1 MLTAQEGFDYMISL
15 SNAKSLVEKV
25 RGEELPLI
33 YTNVTLHDWI
43 REGVISRMKV
53 DDGNALYPDII
64 TAEILTALKLKE
76 KYNPSEIAEARECL
90 ELNSGHPNQI
100 TQEELIRFV
109 NCSKIF
115 NEKKLATKLSL
126 KQIDSLA
133 TIKELIDDL
142 LKEKN
147 HLEVVED
154 YLKEFLK
161 AEKELKKVEE
171 RKEVKYIS

>member
-1 MLTAQEGFDYMISL
+1 MLTAQKGFDDMISL
-15 SNAKSLVEKV
+15 NEARNLVEEV
-25 RGEELPLI
+25 RGEEMPLI
-33 YTNVTLHDWI
+33 YANITLHDWI

-64 TAEILTALKLKE
+64 TTEILTALKLKE
-76 KYNPSEIAEARECL
+76 KYSLAEIAEARECL
-90 ELNSGHPNQI
+90 ELDGGLSNQI
-100 TQEELIRFV
+100 SQEELIRFV

-115 NEKKLATKLSL
+115 NDKKLATKLSL
-126 KQIDSLA
+126 EHIESLD

-161 AEKELKKVEE
+161 AEKELKKA
-171 RKEVKYIS
+171 KETKKMGYVS

>member
-1 MLTAQEGFDYMISL
+1 MISL
-15 SNAKSLVEKV
+15 SNAKSLVEEV

-76 KYNPSEIAEARECL
+76 KYRPSEIAEARECL
-90 ELNSGHPNQI
+90 ELNGGHPNQI

-115 NEKKLATKLSL
+115 NDKKLATKLSI
-126 KQIDSLA
+126 KQIDSLD

-154 YLKEFLK
+154 YLKEFLE
-161 AEKELKKVEE
+161 AEKELEKVKE
-171 RKEVKYIS
+171 RKKRKYIS